1 MLNIPVNNFFS
12 HVGTEPSLPVYNQ
25 YFFFFFFGGG
35 GGYVLLKDTT
45 WRLIWGRTPHL
56 GSNPRLLDPES
67 KVLTTRAP
75 RPIRFG
81 GQDMALVSMLQ
92 NTVRCAGFHYQQVM
106 TLVAGLGIVAF
117 TEGLHNSS
125 IFLVTFQ
132 V

>member
-1 MLNIPVNNFFS
+1 M
-12 HVGTEPSLPVYNQ
+12 YNQ
-25 YFFFFFFGGG
+25 YLFIYLFFFFFFWGGG
-35 GGYVLLKDTT
+35 ICLAQGHNTAT
-45 WRLIWGRTPHL
+45 HL

-81 GQDMALVSMLQ
+81 GQDMALVSMLP